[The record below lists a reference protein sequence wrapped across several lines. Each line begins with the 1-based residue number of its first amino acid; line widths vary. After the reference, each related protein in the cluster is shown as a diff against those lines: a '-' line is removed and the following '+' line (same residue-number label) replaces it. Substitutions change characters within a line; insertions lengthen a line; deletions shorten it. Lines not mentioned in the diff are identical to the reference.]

1 MKGVSQK
8 QVAKLLGIKDRTW
21 IYRWESGYILPSLV
35 NAGRLSLLY
44 EAKIEVLF
52 PGLTGLAAERKN
64 GVFERRK
71 AICGWN
77 RQANPMNHHEWGRF
91 EQPQGY

>member
-52 PGLTGLAAERKN
+52 PGLPALLQSEKWSIRASEGHLRLESA
-64 GVFERRK
+64 G
-71 AICGWN
+71 
-77 RQANPMNHHEWGRF
+77 
-91 EQPQGY
+91 QPNESS